1 MDETGISLISLV
13 DAPAIEMKG
22 MYFSENKQMTFK
34 EVKDEQMIIGPALI
48 PDMKIYREDTNF
60 GQYYVTF
67 TKDTIAKM
75 VEKFNRTGSNRKI
88 NLEHTNEMVNAFIV
102 EDWIV
107 EDNVYDKSRKYGFEV
122 PIGTYMIK
130 VKVDDEKFWH
140 EQVKDNGKFGFS
152 IEGILGQKLI
162 SLKSEYAETYTDYPK
177 AASDNAKRALDWI
190 EKYGRDVVTA
200 GTLVG
205 LARANQLANR
215 EPISLDTVKRM
226 AAFNRHRE
234 NAKINE
240 DVKGTPWLD
249 KGYVSWLLWGGTAG
263 VDWAIRKVEKIR
275 QEKALKAFSENNLEQ
290 MLEELNEN
298 EFEIFVKEVLGLLDD
313 ENLNEVAFNKIT
325 NLFGLK

>member
-1 MDETGISLISLV
+1 MSKIKKLDKDKLPVYEIVVDEMDETGISLISLV

-107 EDNVYDKSRKYGFEV
+107 EDKVYDKSRKYGFEV

-162 SLKSEYAETYTDYPK
+162 SLKSEY
-177 AASDNAKRALDWI
+177 
-190 EKYGRDVVTA
+190 EK
-200 GTLVG
+200 
-205 LARANQLANR
+205 Q
-215 EPISLDTVKRM
+215 RM
-226 AAFNRHRE
+226 ER
-234 NAKINE
+234 
-240 DVKGTPWLD
+240 VL
-249 KGYVSWLLWGGTAG
+249 S
-263 VDWAIRKVEKIR
+263 
-275 QEKALKAFSENNLEQ
+275 AFSENNLEE
-290 MLEELNEN
+290 MLEELDQN